1 MTQEEL
7 RNLLIMRHNLNPAAL
22 AELEMFFAEHSN
34 VDEKNYKSLL
44 NEWHESEKGKNAN
57 AMIVQVLNAEKD
69 SKIQL
74 GLTTIEKG
82 NFLYVNKT
90 RGNYLGTYVVYD
102 NITRLH
108 GLITENGEEVLPCI
122 FDSVS
127 VKLDGVIKV
136 RFKGAD
142 YELMFSACDY
152 EPKEGR
158 FCYGG
163 NSAYILTNYM
173 YKRNPSPTLLQLVD
187 LLKKNHTK

>member
-7 RNLLIMRHNLNPAAL
+7 KKLLTMSVNLNPAAL
-22 AELEMFFAEHSN
+22 AELEMFFAEHNN
-34 VDEKNYKSLL
+34 VNEKNYKSLL
-44 NEWHESEKGKNAN
+44 NEWRESEKGKNAN

-74 GLTTIEKG
+74 GLTTIENG
-82 NFLYVNKT
+82 NFSYVNKIH
-90 RGNYLGTYVVYD
+90 GNYLGTYVVYD
-102 NITRLH
+102 NITRLR

-127 VKLDGVIKV
+127 VKLDGFIEV

-173 YKRNPSPTLLQLVD
+173 YKRNPSPTLQQLVD
-187 LLKKNHTK
+187 MLKKNHTK